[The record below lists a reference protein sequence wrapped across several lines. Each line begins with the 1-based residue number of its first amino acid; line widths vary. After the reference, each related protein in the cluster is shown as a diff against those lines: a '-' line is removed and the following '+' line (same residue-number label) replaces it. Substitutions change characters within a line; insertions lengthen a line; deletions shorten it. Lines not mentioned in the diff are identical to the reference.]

1 MMNKSIYKHLRQCG
15 STTTIEIHLYIEGR
29 RPNYTLVNEICEKK
43 NHTGFDFFLNQIKE
57 KKMNKTR
64 NPINICTHT

>member
-43 NHTGFDFFLNQIKE
+43 IILVLIFFSIKP
-57 KKMNKTR
+57 KKKK
-64 NPINICTHT
+64 